1 MAKISTK
8 TFNPM
13 AGVSIPGWAL
23 ESYQSTS
30 SDLDSV
36 VNSLTDAYNK
46 QQDREAALGLEAF
59 QMNQEQNNF
68 DAQMEFKKQDAEKRR
83 TFEREK
89 EDNDKKY
96 KRDLLR
102 ANELKEEND
111 TNWRNY
117 TASKSILDSSISN
130 FTVGEYDEKLAVL
143 NAYDTRGN
151 SQVRQLRESYI
162 NSANQ
167 DKSRVENRA
176 VNIGRMLPTFTGKE
190 WVDLRSDQKEY
201 LIGMSKETLNPANGQ
216 VFQKLISRSWFP
228 NEDIDPVLK
237 AEIDVWANK
246 GKTVSLGNDEDA
258 MRAWRAEGDLLSAR
272 YGTQV
277 SPSISAEKKLD
288 MGGDDITPKGTDLY
302 NTLYSGIS
310 YDNEEI
316 FTDPRS
322 IKVGPGGEASYEIEF
337 EDGRVE
343 RVDADSIESQ
353 FPTDFNRDELL
364 SAMNK
369 PDDRGILEKASDVYE
384 SYKSGGLRDVKDSF
398 DEWAM
403 GTDVA
408 KFIEPGLDY
417 LEDIYQSVKKE
428 DAVPPAPIRMLGLD
442 ELSESGK
449 FVNNSL
455 RTVARFFPQVYED
468 WSLLQAGELKK
479 YAGQGLSGHQMVK
492 KARDEIREK
501 RAGVYY
507 TGKDSKYLT
516 KRELIGQGNIIMSS
530 DDYDV
535 DIARLPNK
543 MVNPNYI
550 EDKVESISG
559 DMAESMSNLSNPN
572 IAGKALKNSKDKL
585 SKSQKDLVRLRK
597 EVVEAEKYRLPGVYK
612 VSLKQIDNA
621 IAAIIEARKKQTAPE
636 RKRLKENLNKKTE
649 EMIKSQSGLDSLLEL
664 DRQRRLQ
671 KPFYESPAGDDPFGV
686 LY

>member
-1 MAKISTK
+1 MVLLLAAETI
-8 TFNPM
+8 
-13 AGVSIPGWAL
+13 
-23 ESYQSTS
+23 Q
-30 SDLDSV
+30 LDSV
-36 VNSLTDAYNK
+36 VNSLTNAYNK
-46 QQDREAALGLEAF
+46 QQDREAALALEAY
-59 QMNQEQNNF
+59 QMNQEQSNF

-83 TFEREK
+83 AFDIEE
-89 EDNDKKY
+89 EENDKRY

-102 ANELKEEND
+102 ANEVKEEND

-130 FTVGEYDEKLAVL
+130 FTVGEYDQKLAVL

-151 SQVRQLRESYI
+151 SQVRQLREAYI
-162 NSANQ
+162 NSAEQ
-167 DKSRVENRA
+167 DKGRVESRA

-190 WVDLRSDQKEY
+190 WIDLSSDQREY

-228 NEDIDPVLK
+228 DENIDPITK
-237 AEIDVWANK
+237 GKIDAWATK
-246 GKTVSLGNDEDA
+246 GKTVMMGTDTDA
-258 MRAWRAEGDLLSAR
+258 IKAWKLEGDSLASLYGGAPGQLS
-272 YGTQV
+272 T
-277 SPSISAEKKLD
+277 EKILD
-288 MGGDDITPKGTDLY
+288 MPGDDVTPDGTDSY
-302 NTLYSGIS
+302 NTLYGGIS
-310 YDNEEI
+310 IRGREV

-322 IKVGPGGEASYEIEF
+322 IQPQPGKTGIDEDGNQRYRYLVEF
-337 EDGRVE
+337 EDGKQE
-343 RVDADSIESQ
+343 YVDAEEVESQ
-353 FPTDFNRDELL
+353 FPADFNRDELL
-364 SAMNK
+364 SAMKK
-369 PDDRGILEKASDVYE
+369 PDDRGIFEKVGDVYE

>member
-13 AGVSIPGWAL
+13 AGVSLPGWAL
-23 ESYQSTS
+23 QSYKATAGDL
-30 SDLDSV
+30 SDV
-36 VNSLTDAYNK
+36 VDSLTDAYNK
-46 QQDREAALGLEAF
+46 QQDREAALSLEAF
-59 QMNQEQNNF
+59 QMNQEQSNF
-68 DAQMEFKKQDAEKRR
+68 EAQMEFKKQDAEKRR
-83 TFEREK
+83 TLDAEK
-89 EDNDKKY
+89 EDNLNRY
-96 KRDLLR
+96 RRDTLR
-102 ANELKEEND
+102 ANEIKEEND
-111 TNWRNY
+111 NHWRNY
-117 TASKSILDSSISN
+117 TAGKSLIDSSLSGFGI
-130 FTVGEYDEKLAVL
+130 GDYDKKIAVL
-143 NAYDTRGN
+143 NSINTQGN
-151 SQVRQLRESYI
+151 TQFREYRDSQIAVAS
-162 NSANQ
+162 Q

-176 VNIGRMLPTFTGKE
+176 VNIGMMLPTYTGQRWE
-190 WVDLRSDQKEY
+190 DLRSDEREY

-228 NEDIDPVLK
+228 DENIDPVLK

-258 MRAWRAEGDLLSAR
+258 MKAWNLEGDLLRAE
-272 YGTQV
+272 YNTQV
-277 SPSISAEKKLD
+277 GPSLEKKELD
-288 MGGDDITPKGTDLY
+288 MGGDDITPKGTDPY

-310 YDNEEI
+310 YDGQEV

-322 IKVGPGGEASYEIEF
+322 VKVGPGGQASYEIEF